1 MSEEEKSINYIK
13 IKEHWMESSESDFN
27 TMLNLYKSG
36 DYHWSLFIGHL
47 VLERLLKAVYVEIN
61 KKHAP
66 YLHDLMRLA
75 KYCDIEISEIHKEW
89 LDTITTFNINA
100 RYESYKK
107 EFYKK
112 CTKIYAEEWVDKIKI
127 LREWIKNKL

>member
-1 MSEEEKSINYIK
+1 MSAEDKSINFTK
-13 IKEHWMESSESDFN
+13 IKKHWMESSDSDFN

-61 KKHAP
+61 HKHAP
-66 YLHDLMRLA
+66 YLHDLMRLS
-75 KYCDIEISEIHKEW
+75 KFCELEISEEHKEW

-112 CTKIYAEEWVDKIKI
+112 CTKEYSLQWIDKIKI